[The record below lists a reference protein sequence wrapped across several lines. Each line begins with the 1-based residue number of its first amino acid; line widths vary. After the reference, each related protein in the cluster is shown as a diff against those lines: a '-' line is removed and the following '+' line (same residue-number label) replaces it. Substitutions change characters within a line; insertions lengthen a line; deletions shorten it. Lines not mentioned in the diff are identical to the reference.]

1 MSLNGQNKGYW
12 FIVILFLIGLLWLLG
27 DVLFPFVAGMAL
39 AYLFDPLLDK
49 LEQWKIPRWIGA
61 ATLTLFSVLAVF
73 SSILL
78 IMPLLHTQFLEFG
91 VRIPSY
97 LSSIQTKVLT
107 LVTTFQP
114 HFSETDISTIK
125 KSLTGVI
132 NSDVMGWLG
141 NLFSR
146 IWDGGVALLNILSL
160 LFITP
165 VVMFYLLR
173 DWDRILEIL
182 DGWIPRKHLPI
193 IRQQFSE
200 INSVLSAFV
209 RGQISVC
216 ILLGFFYGAG
226 LSIMGLEFGFI
237 IGLVTGLVSFVPY
250 FGMLVGFVAG
260 IGVAIAQFGEWG
272 PILIIALIFFAG
284 QFLESNFITP
294 KLVGDKIGLHPVWI
308 IFALLA
314 GGTLFGFTGILL
326 AIPAA
331 AIIGVAGRFGI
342 LKYKASLSY
351 SDLDK

>member
-132 NSDVMGWLG
+132 N
-141 NLFSR
+141 
-146 IWDGGVALLNILSL
+146 
-160 LFITP
+160 
-165 VVMFYLLR
+165 
-173 DWDRILEIL
+173 
-182 DGWIPRKHLPI
+182 
-193 IRQQFSE
+193 
-200 INSVLSAFV
+200 
-209 RGQISVC
+209 
-216 ILLGFFYGAG
+216 
-226 LSIMGLEFGFI
+226 
-237 IGLVTGLVSFVPY
+237 
-250 FGMLVGFVAG
+250 
-260 IGVAIAQFGEWG
+260 
-272 PILIIALIFFAG
+272 
-284 QFLESNFITP
+284 
-294 KLVGDKIGLHPVWI
+294 
-308 IFALLA
+308 
-314 GGTLFGFTGILL
+314 
-326 AIPAA
+326 
-331 AIIGVAGRFGI
+331 
-342 LKYKASLSY
+342 
-351 SDLDK
+351 

>member
-1 MSLNGQNKGYW
+1 M
-12 FIVILFLIGLLWLLG
+12 
-27 DVLFPFVAGMAL
+27 FPFVAGMAL

-331 AIIGVAGRFGI
+331 AIIGVVGRFGI

-351 SDLDK
+351 SDLEK